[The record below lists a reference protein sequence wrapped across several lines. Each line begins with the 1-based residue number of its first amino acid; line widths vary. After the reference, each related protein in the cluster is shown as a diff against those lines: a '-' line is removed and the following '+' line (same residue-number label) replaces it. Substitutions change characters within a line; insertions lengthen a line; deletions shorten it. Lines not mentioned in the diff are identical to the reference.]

1 MMIEPM
7 ALTVNMKPFVATTD
21 EFFELCASNP
31 ELRFERNA
39 NGEVI
44 IMPPAGSESGARSG
58 EVFGQLWLWNKQAR
72 LGRTFDSSAGFTLP
86 NGAIRAPDA
95 AWIIQERWDS
105 LSASDRRRFAS
116 LCPDFVVEVRSRTDA
131 LTALRS
137 KMDEYI
143 ANGAQLGWLIDPANR
158 QVEVYR
164 RGESTQILDNPQ
176 TVSGN
181 PVLPGFVL
189 DLTEIFTEVDS
200 DG

>member
-1 MMIEPM
+1 MMTESM
-7 ALTVNMKPFVATTD
+7 ALTVNMKPFVATED

-58 EVFGQLWLWNKQAR
+58 EVFGQLWLWNKQTR

-95 AWIIQERWDS
+95 AWIIQQRWDS
-105 LSASDRRRFAS
+105 LSANDRRRFAS
-116 LCPDFVVEVRSRTDA
+116 LCPDLVVEVRSRTDA
-131 LTALRS
+131 LTVLQS
-137 KMDEYI
+137 KMEEYI
-143 ANGAQLGWLIDPANR
+143 ANGAQLGWLIDPENR
-158 QVEVYR
+158 RVEIYR
-164 RGESTQILDNPQ
+164 AGEPVQALDDPQ
-176 TVSGN
+176 TLSGD

-189 DLTEIFTEVDS
+189 DLTEIFTEVSS